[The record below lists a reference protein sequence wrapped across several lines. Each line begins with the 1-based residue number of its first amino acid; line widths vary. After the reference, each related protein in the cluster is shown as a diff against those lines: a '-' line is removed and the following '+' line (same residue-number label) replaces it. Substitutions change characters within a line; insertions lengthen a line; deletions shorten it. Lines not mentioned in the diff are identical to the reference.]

1 MSDIYSQIWVD
12 ITDVVRHINKLWAIE
27 RSKLDKRLKIESG
40 ILAIKTENKI
50 RLIFG
55 QALQEDLLK
64 MYFQSED
71 A

>member
-1 MSDIYSQIWVD
+1 MLYRYDCIG
-12 ITDVVRHINKLWAIE
+12 HINELWAIE

-40 ILAIKTENKI
+40 VLAIKTENKI

>member
-1 MSDIYSQIWVD
+1 MSDKATLFWGDRSDSVRRIY
-12 ITDVVRHINKLWAIE
+12 KLWAIE